1 MYHINNENYGTVEF
15 YKREAEIAYTR
26 YRMIA
31 HAALIGL
38 NHISTD
44 MPLSEEALSA
54 ISTDCEQ
61 VFLARSEYKDA
72 TERLSQEEAKQARLT
87 NTAAAEDGNG

>member
-38 NHISTD
+38 KHISTD
-44 MPLSEEALSA
+44 EPLSAEALSA

-61 VFLARSEYKDA
+61 VLLAHYEYKVA
-72 TERLSQEEAKQARLT
+72 LERLTQEEAKQARLA
-87 NTAAAEDGNG
+87 NAATTEGGNG